1 MKQIL
6 NCYANWRIDVI
17 LLLGMVSLFLVS
29 GESESFLTIVAGIII
44 AIVDFILA
52 RYWHGRGWLHE
63 LDDITE

>member
-6 NCYANWRIDVI
+6 NCYANWRIDVV
-17 LLLGMVSLFLVS
+17 LMLSMVALILVS
-29 GESESFLTIVAGIII
+29 GETETFLTKVAGIII